1 MFQHLSSLLRRPKAP
16 SIDLQAAA
24 DVAAWRQLLRRR
36 PDLAERIRL
45 ALAAGRSTDSVIAGA
60 ADAALHSRE
69 HTKETGAEPRQ
80 SPRLALL
87 LPCAVHGCAR
97 SLGLLAPSRAV

>member
-1 MFQHLSSLLRRPKAP
+1 MFQHLLRRKKAP
-16 SIDLQAAA
+16 ATDLQAAA

-45 ALAAGRSTDSVIAGA
+45 ALAAGRSMDSVIAGA
-60 ADAALHSRE
+60 ADAAR
-69 HTKETGAEPRQ
+69 TGAELRHG
-80 SPRLALL
+80 PRLALL

-97 SLGLLAPSRAV
+97 SLGLLAPSHAV

>member
-1 MFQHLSSLLRRPKAP
+1 MFQHLLRRKKAP
-16 SIDLQAAA
+16 STDLQAAA

-36 PDLAERIRL
+36 PDLAERIRM
-45 ALAAGRSTDSVIAGA
+45 ALSAGRSMDSVIAGA
-60 ADAALHSRE
+60 ADAAQHPRE
-69 HTKETGAEPRQ
+69 TAGEQRQ

-97 SLGLLAPSRAV
+97 SLGLLAASHAV